1 MIFMIKRIGKGRG
14 RFRAENSEFPEKKG
28 TKAGDFDGTP
38 AEGSNGICGTELTE
52 FFWRKAGPNFQIF
65 QIAKLEEKG
74 KRQSNEVART
84 IAFPNSCGGQ

>member
-1 MIFMIKRIGKGRG
+1 MIFMIKRIGKGKG
-14 RFRAENSEFPEKKG
+14 RFRAEDSEFSERDG
-28 TKAGDFDGTP
+28 TKAGDFDGID
-38 AEGSNGICGTELTE
+38 GICGTELTE